1 MKTSPRL
8 GLGSDEL
15 TGGFLE
21 EGGKWGD
28 RGAEMRYSQ
37 PPRATV
43 GMEARRSWA
52 DNGAPALDTVLAGLQ
67 SSRGVYMATLSPA
80 HRHPGDRE
88 SFKDTAP

>member
-1 MKTSPRL
+1 MGRQGSRNEVLPTSHR
-8 GLGSDEL
+8 DV
-15 TGGFLE
+15 
-21 EGGKWGD
+21 
-28 RGAEMRYSQ
+28 
-37 PPRATV
+37 RATV